1 MSSDT
6 SGMIRWFLLIPDAG
20 FLMRFQAQRKGWVA
34 VNLPSLLFSWGL
46 DSGECGEERTIGK
59 KQQVNGAFLS
69 IAIPLYPW
77 QTLGSGTHT
86 PILKSVRAQQC
97 KIA

>member
-1 MSSDT
+1 M
-6 SGMIRWFLLIPDAG
+6 
-20 FLMRFQAQRKGWVA
+20 A
-34 VNLPSLLFSWGL
+34 VNLPSLLLSWGL

>member
-59 KQQVNGAFLS
+59 KQQVNGGIFKHSHSFVSMADSWF
-69 IAIPLYPW
+69 W
-77 QTLGSGTHT
+77 DTHPHT
-86 PILKSVRAQQC
+86 
-97 KIA
+97 KICPCTAV